1 MRNPFLFS
9 PDDGDGGGNGGG
21 QTILGGGDSQQQ
33 QQQGQQQQQ
42 QAAAGWDFRSALD
55 DSGSFKQGWH
65 ETLPDDLKPYAGSL
79 SKYPNATEL
88 LRGLGNAQKLIGQRP
103 QELKPPGP
111 DATPEQKATWFKT
124 IGVPEKPEEYGL
136 KKPEKLPEGV
146 PWSDEDAAAFAAK
159 AHELGLT
166 PAQVQAIAA
175 FDIERAARGV
185 QKGQGE
191 ITAYIEGQKTAL
203 KAEWGE
209 KFEANRDKA
218 LATAQLL
225 GLDPNDAEIGNSAKM
240 IKALHAASQLM
251 SEDKFVGSDKA
262 GMGMSRADQA
272 EDMLRNKANPWH
284 NALWGR
290 EGPERQTQAQQLRA
304 RLLGI
309 KEDVTNYRP

>member
-1 MRNPFLFS
+1 MRNPLFA
-9 PDDGDGGGNGGG
+9 PEGDASAGGGG
-21 QTILGGGDSQQQ
+21 QTILNGDQSQQGEQQQ
-33 QQQGQQQQQ
+33 QTP
-42 QAAAGWDFRSALD
+42 AAWDFRSALD
-55 DSGSFKQGWH
+55 DTGAFKQGWH
-65 ETLPDDLKPYAGSL
+65 ESLPDDLKPYSGSL
-79 SKYPNATEL
+79 AKYPNAAEL

-111 DATPEQKATWFKT
+111 DATPEQKAAWFKT

-136 KKPEKLPEGV
+136 KKPDNLPEGV
-146 PWSDEDAAAFAAK
+146 PWSDEDAAAFQAK

-175 FDIERAARGV
+175 FDLERATKATA
-185 QKGQGE
+185 KGQGE

-218 LATAQLL
+218 LATAQIL

-251 SEDKFVGSDKA
+251 SEDKFVSSDKA
-262 GMGMSRADQA
+262 GTGMSRADQA
-272 EDMLRNKANPWH
+272 EDMARNKLNPWH

-290 EGPERQTQAQQLRA
+290 EGLERQKQAQELRA
-304 RLLGI
+304 RLLGV
-309 KEDVTNYRP
+309 KGDVTEYRP